1 MQANRAVIIGNA
13 VHQLHPVAGQGFNL
27 GLRDVMQLAQML
39 TRQYQA
45 AKDIGAEDFLS
56 DYSAARRKDHDLVIN
71 FTNNV
76 IRIFSNDWLPLAAAR
91 NVGLTLLDHLP
102 KAKSLL
108 SRYAMGL
115 EQID

>member
-1 MQANRAVIIGNA
+1 MATL
-13 VHQLHPVAGQGFNL
+13 QLFYFRNEGFL
-27 GLRDVMQLAQML
+27 KYGIAKA
-39 TRQYQA
+39 RQ
-45 AKDIGAEDFLS
+45 
-56 DYSAARRKDHDLVIN
+56 KDHDLVIG

-91 NVGLTLLDHLP
+91 NLGLTLLDHIP

-115 EQID
+115 EQTD